1 MKTKILGIVLAIA
14 LLLAPV
20 AFIMPVRAQ
29 ERNVVY
35 ATEVTIDGVVKN
47 YKLPTLISMEDG
59 GTFVYNNT
67 TYTIKPND
75 GAVYDAGGTTQV
87 GLVTQTKYYTTP
99 EETDELVVS
108 LDFYDVVNGDW
119 YGGSNIYAFKA
130 KIGEGDAKWLDKPY
144 ELGDDGLPTAEGEIS
159 IDGTTY
165 YIKKGDLTLYEDPE
179 RTIKAGELKDV
190 GYFVRPD
197 DEVYAT
203 VTLKSTGEPVGGATV
218 SWDGKKQETDAF
230 GGTDAF
236 VAVFKESPSKRGRVS
251 AVKEYGTNSTV
262 KRSVYGES
270 EYPIY
275 VWPYDLTN
283 SAEFLAWWGH
293 FALTEESQAM
303 YEAAEILGEWG
314 ANLGE
319 DDVTVWSNIFG
330 GAKGGS
336 LAKFIRDFPQFMVD
350 RGKALEATQNMLD
363 TIWALFTL
371 IPAVVLASPQ
381 LLQTAPMRM
390 LQFWPALFMNLDL
403 VLDGISQM
411 VIDLGVFMTSLAPS
425 VLLLLPDI
433 FNRLPNIG
441 PSAMNIVLT
450 AFEFFVQMIPALLQY
465 LPAAIVAIP
474 AFVIQM
480 LMALFYNAPA
490 IFGTVLDETFS
501 TLKNLFMSWP
511 LFPAGIA
518 AGILAVAPALMML
531 PSMAPLVLLGRTA
544 VNTVGALGDWMQSIR
559 EAPSVLLDPILHAFG
574 TNPATLSLRYILV
587 GGYCMGTS
595 CLFAPALCIAGG
607 ALCVTMQPLVLLTIA
622 LALAPFFALLMFV
635 PFFGWIW
642 DAIWAGWMALSAIAS
657 CAVTVPGTIAD
668 VLDYVLM
675 RCFQVFTI
683 PGYAVGWCLDGVLNV
698 LQIEFVKDIAGMLG
712 DVIAEIPEIIEYL
725 QPIIEGIIKFMGTG
739 SDVASTAVDG
749 GSGILSLLG
758 SLGSFGAGM
767 AAGGAVGAA
776 GGAAAG
782 AATGAAATGAAA
794 AVTPL

>member
-1 MKTKILGIVLAIA
+1 MKTKILGIMLAVA
-14 LLLAPV
+14 LLLTPV
-20 AFIMPVRAQ
+20 AFITPARAQ
-29 ERNVVY
+29 EKRVVY
-35 ATEVTIDGVVKN
+35 ASEVEINGTN
-47 YKLPTLISMEDG
+47 YKLPTLISMETG
-59 GTFVYNNT
+59 GTFIYNGT

-75 GAVYDAGGTTQV
+75 GAVYDETGTTQV
-87 GLVTQTKYYTTP
+87 GLVTQTTYYTIP

-108 LDFYDVVNGDW
+108 LDFYDVVNDDW

-144 ELGDDGLPTAEGEIS
+144 ELGDDGLPTADGEIS

-165 YIKKGDLTLYEDPE
+165 YTKKGNLTLYEDPE
-179 RTIKAGELKDV
+179 RTIKAGELKEV

-218 SWDGKKQETDAF
+218 SWDGKEQETDAF
-230 GGTDAF
+230 GGTGAF

-270 EYPIY
+270 KYPIY

-303 YEAAEILGEWG
+303 YEAAEILGDWG
-314 ANLGE
+314 ANLGTE
-319 DDVTVWSNIFG
+319 GVTVWSNIFG
-330 GAKGGS
+330 PKGGS
-336 LAKFIRDFPQFMVD
+336 LAKFIKSFPQFMVD
-350 RGKALEATQNMLD
+350 RGAALEATQNMLD

-371 IPAVVLASPQ
+371 LPAFALALPQ
-381 LLQTAPMRM
+381 LFQTAPMRM
-390 LQFWPALFMNLDL
+390 LQFWPVLFINLDL
-403 VLDGISQM
+403 VLGGISEM
-411 VIDLGVFMTSLAPS
+411 VIDIGVFMTSLAPS
-425 VLLLLPDI
+425 VLLLLPEI

-441 PSAMNIVLT
+441 PNAMNIGLM
-450 AFEFFVQMIPALLQY
+450 AFEFFVQAIPALLQY

-490 IFGTVLDETFS
+490 IFSTVLDETFS
-501 TLKNLFMSWP
+501 TLKNLFRSWP

-544 VNTVGALGDWMQSIR
+544 ENTAGALGDWMQSMR
-559 EAPSVLLDPILHAFG
+559 EAPSVLLDPILHALG

-595 CLFAPALCIAGG
+595 FLFAPALCIAGS
-607 ALCVTMQPLVLLTIA
+607 ALCITMQPLVLLTIA

-635 PFFGWIW
+635 PIFGWIW
-642 DAIWAGWMALSAIAS
+642 DAIWAGWMAAS
-657 CAVTVPGTIAD
+657 VAASFAVTVPGTIAD
-668 VLDYVLM
+668 MLSSVLM
-675 RCFQVFTI
+675 RCNQVCTI
-683 PGYAVGWCLDGVLNV
+683 PGYAVGWCLQGVFDIV
-698 LQIEFVKDIAGMLG
+698 QIEFVKDIAGTLE
-712 DVIAEIPEIIEYL
+712 DIIAEIPEIIAY
-725 QPIIEGIIKFMGTG
+725 IEAIMKLVETG

-749 GSGILSLLG
+749 GSGLLSLLG
-758 SLGSFGAGM
+758 SLGAFGAGM
-767 AAGGAVGAA
+767 AAGGTVGAA
-776 GGAAAG
+776 G
-782 AATGAAATGAAA
+782 GAAATGAAA